1 MNPVSR
7 EERHWFLH
15 CLAQGLSDTRGAAA
29 PPIPVEGLLQHP
41 PDVYRDDF
49 GVVDM
54 YSTLWDATFA
64 RPPNG
69 RGSVFVR
76 IDLSPAERR
85 LALARELL
93 SALIT
98 SRHGR
103 AMGLVQ
109 LLMAD
114 LKDSAEYF
122 ARCLAVPEPLLQAF
136 RRREGR
142 VADLARGVGVPHG
155 GARPARAASPSHHAR
170 WHPTCRVRP
179 ACRVWV

>member
-1 MNPVSR
+1 MNPITR
-7 EERHWFLH
+7 EERRWFLR
-15 CLAQGLSDTRGAAA
+15 CMAQGLYEYVGVAG

-41 PDVYRDDF
+41 PEIYRDDF

-76 IDLSPAERR
+76 IDLNPAERR
-85 LALARELL
+85 FALARELL

-122 ARCLAVPEPLLQAF
+122 ARCLTAPEPLLQAF
-136 RRREGR
+136 RRRGGKVGE
-142 VADLARGVGVPHG
+142 VAEAFGI
-155 GARPARAASPSHHAR
+155 PASAATLRWDDSPA
-170 WHPTCRVRP
+170 
-179 ACRVWV
+179 

>member
-1 MNPVSR
+1 MNPITR
-7 EERHWFLH
+7 EERHWFLR
-15 CLAQGLSDTRGAAA
+15 CLAQGLFDYMAVAAA
-29 PPIPVEGLLQHP
+29 PVPVEGLLKHP
-41 PDVYRDDF
+41 PETFAEDF

-69 RGSVFVR
+69 QGSVFVR

-85 LALARELL
+85 YALARELL

-103 AMGLVQ
+103 AMGLVK

-114 LKDSAEYF
+114 LRDSAEYF
-122 ARCLAVPEPLLQAF
+122 ARVLLAPEPLLQAF
-136 RRREGR
+136 RKRGGQAGEIAETFGLPT
-142 VADLARGVGVPHG
+142 AAARL
-155 GARPARAASPSHHAR
+155 RWEELPA
-170 WHPTCRVRP
+170 
-179 ACRVWV
+179 

>member
-1 MNPVSR
+1 
-7 EERHWFLH
+7 
-15 CLAQGLSDTRGAAA
+15 
-29 PPIPVEGLLQHP
+29 VEGLLQHP
-41 PDVYRDDF
+41 PDTYREDF

-64 RPPNG
+64 GPPTG
-69 RGSVFVR
+69 GGSVFVR
-76 IDLSPAERR
+76 IDLTPAERR
-85 LALARELL
+85 FAVAREVL

-122 ARCLAVPEPLLQAF
+122 ARCLVVPEPLLNAF
-136 RRREGR
+136 RKRGGQQAELAEKFGLPSG
-142 VADLARGVGVPHG
+142 VAGLRWEDS
-155 GARPARAASPSHHAR
+155 PA
-170 WHPTCRVRP
+170 
-179 ACRVWV
+179 

>member
-1 MNPVSR
+1 MNPVTR
-7 EERHWFLH
+7 EERRWFLR
-15 CLAQGLSDTRGAAA
+15 CLAQGLYEYMGAAG

-41 PDVYRDDF
+41 PETFAEDF

-69 RGSVFVR
+69 QGSVFVR
-76 IDLSPAERR
+76 IDLAPDERR
-85 LALARELL
+85 FALARELL

-103 AMGLVQ
+103 AMGLVK

-114 LKDSAEYF
+114 LRDSAEYF
-122 ARCLAVPEPLLQAF
+122 ARCLLVPEPLLQAF
-136 RRREGR
+136 RKRGGEPAG
-142 VADLARGVGVPHG
+142 LAEAFGVPISS
-155 GARPARAASPSHHAR
+155 AAQR
-170 WHPTCRVRP
+170 WEEAT
-179 ACRVWV
+179 A

>member
-1 MNPVSR
+1 VNPVTR
-7 EERHWFLH
+7 EERRWFLH
-15 CLAQGLSDTRGAAA
+15 CLAQGLFEYMGVAA
-29 PPIPVEGLLQHP
+29 PPVPVEGLLHHP
-41 PDVYRDDF
+41 PETYREDF

-76 IDLSPAERR
+76 IDLSPSERR
-85 LALARELL
+85 FALAREVL

-109 LLMAD
+109 MLMAD

-122 ARCLAVPEPLLQAF
+122 ARCLLVPEALLQAF
-136 RRREGR
+136 RRRGGD
-142 VADLARGVGVPHG
+142 VADLAERFGIPSS
-155 GARPARAASPSHHAR
+155 AAGLR
-170 WHPTCRVRP
+170 WEDST
-179 ACRVWV
+179 A

>member
-1 MNPVSR
+1 MNPITR

-15 CLAQGLSDTRGAAA
+15 CLAQGLYEYMGAAA

-103 AMGLVQ
+103 GMGLVQ

-122 ARCLAVPEPLLQAF
+122 ARCLVVPEPLFRAF
-136 RRREGR
+136 RRREGKL
-142 VADLARGVGVPHG
+142 ADLAEAFGIPA
-155 GARPARAASPSHHAR
+155 GAAQLRWEDSPAQ
-170 WHPTCRVRP
+170 
-179 ACRVWV
+179 

>member
-1 MNPVSR
+1 MNPITR
-7 EERHWFLH
+7 EERRWFLH
-15 CLAQGLSDTRGAAA
+15 CLAQGLYGYMGAAA

-41 PDVYRDDF
+41 PETYRDDF

-54 YSTLWDATFA
+54 YSSPWDATFA

-76 IDLSPAERR
+76 NDLSPAERR
-85 LALARELL
+85 FVLARELL

-122 ARCLAVPEPLLQAF
+122 ARCLIVPEPLLQAF
-136 RRREGR
+136 RRREGKL
-142 VADLARGVGVPHG
+142 ADMAEAFGIPSAAAKLRWEDS
-155 GARPARAASPSHHAR
+155 PA
-170 WHPTCRVRP
+170 
-179 ACRVWV
+179 

>member
-1 MNPVSR
+1 MNPVTR

-15 CLAQGLSDTRGAAA
+15 CLAQGLYEYMGAAA

-136 RRREGR
+136 RRREGK
-142 VADLARGVGVPHG
+142 VADLAEAFGIPT
-155 GARPARAASPSHHAR
+155 GAARLRWEDSPA
-170 WHPTCRVRP
+170 
-179 ACRVWV
+179 

>member
-1 MNPVSR
+1 MNPITR
-7 EERHWFLH
+7 EERHWFLK
-15 CLAQGLSDTRGAAA
+15 CLAQGLYEYMGVAA
-29 PPIPVEGLLQHP
+29 PPVPVEGLLKHP
-41 PDVYRDDF
+41 PETFADDF

-69 RGSVFVR
+69 QGSVFVR

-85 LALARELL
+85 FALARELL

-103 AMGLVQ
+103 SMGLVQ

-114 LKDSAEYF
+114 LRDSAEFF
-122 ARCLAVPEPLLQAF
+122 ARCLLTPEPLLQAF
-136 RRREGR
+136 RKRGGDA
-142 VADLARGVGVPHG
+142 ADLAEAFGLPAAA
-155 GARPARAASPSHHAR
+155 ARQCWDETPA
-170 WHPTCRVRP
+170 
-179 ACRVWV
+179 

>member
-1 MNPVSR
+1 M
-7 EERHWFLH
+7 
-15 CLAQGLSDTRGAAA
+15 GAAT
-29 PPIPVEGLLQHP
+29 PPVPVEGLLQHP
-41 PDVYRDDF
+41 PQTYREDF

-85 LALARELL
+85 FALARETL

-114 LKDSAEYF
+114 LKDSAEFF
-122 ARCLAVPEPLLQAF
+122 ARCLLVPEPLLQAF
-136 RRREGR
+136 RRR
-142 VADLARGVGVPHG
+142 G
-155 GARPARAASPSHHAR
+155 GASANLAENFGIPSGAAGLRWEDSPL
-170 WHPTCRVRP
+170 
-179 ACRVWV
+179 

>member
-1 MNPVSR
+1 MNPVTR
-7 EERHWFLH
+7 EERHWVLR
-15 CLAQGLSDTRGAAA
+15 CLAQGLYEYMGVAA

-41 PDVYRDDF
+41 PEVFRDDF

-76 IDLSPAERR
+76 IDLNPAERR
-85 LALARELL
+85 QALARELL

-103 AMGLVQ
+103 AMGLVP

-122 ARCLAVPEPLLQAF
+122 ARCLVVPDALLQAF
-136 RRREGR
+136 RRRGGTLEE
-142 VADLARGVGVPHG
+142 LAETFGIPSGT
-155 GARPARAASPSHHAR
+155 AKLCWEASP
-170 WHPTCRVRP
+170 PLM
-179 ACRVWV
+179 